1 MQALVA
7 EVAENGNAHRGEAIY
22 RRQELNCLKCHASG
36 GAGGRVGP
44 DMLSLGSSAQFDDI
58 AESACGGLAPNKKVK
73 ENFNSLVVVT
83 DPPRRSKLR
92 SGIKLRQTDTPPSR
106 GLLRD
111 AEDNEFAIPL
121 KKIEEQSNGTSLMPA
136 GLADKLTRTEL
147 VDLVRFLSEL
157 GKVGDFQ
164 ISKQQLVRRWQT
176 LVPTDAAIMQLRR
189 VSYASIAQNDAALTW
204 NFAYSTVAG
213 ELLLSDLPEFRIPFR
228 AKEGQL
234 GAAFTR
240 IELDATSAGQAKLL
254 LNSVTG
260 LTAWARRQ
268 SNQAH
273 AGNNPRPHPGRHRI
287 TFVIELSERKEPLR
301 VEIADVPGSTAKVQL
316 VSGK

>member
-7 EVAENGNAHRGEAIY
+7 EVAEKGNAHRGEAIY
-22 RRQELNCLKCHASG
+22 RRQELNCLKCHAIG

-44 DMLSLGSSAQFDDI
+44 DMLSLGSSAQIDYI
-58 AESACGGLAPNKKVK
+58 AESLLAPNKKVK

-83 DPPRRSKLR
+83 DDGKVR
-92 SGIKLRQTDTPPSR
+92 SGIKLRQTDTDL
-106 GLLRD
+106 LLRD

-121 KKIEEQSNGTSLMPA
+121 KKIEEQTNGTSLMPA

-147 VDLVRFLSEL
+147 VDLIRFLSEL

-189 VSYASIAQNDAALTW
+189 VSYASVAQNDAVLTW
-204 NFAYSTVAG
+204 TPAYTTVGG
-213 ELLLSDLPEFRIPFR
+213 ELPLTDLPEFRIPFR
-228 AKEGQL
+228 AKDGQL
-234 GAAFTR
+234 GATFARF
-240 IELDATSAGQAKLL
+240 ELDASSAGQAKLL
-254 LNSVTG
+254 LNSVTD
-260 LTAWARRQ
+260 LTAWLDT
-268 SNQAH
+268 
-273 AGNNPRPHPGRHRI
+273 NPIKLTPETTLDLTPGRHRV
-287 TFVIELSERKEPLR
+287 TFVIELSDRKEPLR
-301 VEIADVPGSTAKVQL
+301 VEMADVPESTAKVQL